1 MTFSTALFTPK
12 RAPVPAPLP
21 DTQPHKQFASVNG
34 VAVESFRN
42 PIVPGDHPDPA
53 VLKDGADYYMTC
65 SSGQCYPGA
74 VIWHSRDLVNWVPCV
89 AALNRP
95 VGVVRAM
102 DLVKHDGR
110 YFLYI
115 PVQQPGRTT
124 VYVIH
129 ADDIRG
135 PWSAPIDLC
144 LDGCLG
150 CGHAVGDD
158 GVRHLFVNGDTRVR
172 LTDDGLATVGARMA
186 ARVGDN
192 PAVMPSAGSQVMR
205 HGDFFYSVTATD
217 GTDGSPGGHITVSRS
232 RSLTGHW
239 ERCPFDPIGNAEGA
253 DGSGWT
259 RGRAALVQ
267 GPAGDWW
274 MVCHGFDNSCRPMG
288 RQLLLESVEWTRDGW
303 FRLSDDFTCD
313 RLGLQWR
320 FFDPAVD
327 ELQRARYDG
336 AGLLLQGKGRT
347 LSDCSPLTCV
357 VSDRSYAAEIEFEP
371 SGVAQGG
378 LALFHDARGFVGL
391 GIGEGCM
398 RTYNYGKEHPWM
410 QQPVAGR
417 RHRLKVTYRRHLITF
432 HHAADDGPWTR
443 HPWLKDASGLHQN
456 VLGDVPSL
464 RLALFAAG
472 HGDVRLQR
480 FTYRPLPA

>member
-267 GPAGDWW
+267 
-274 MVCHGFDNSCRPMG
+274 
-288 RQLLLESVEWTRDGW
+288 
-303 FRLSDDFTCD
+303 
-313 RLGLQWR
+313 
-320 FFDPAVD
+320 
-327 ELQRARYDG
+327 
-336 AGLLLQGKGRT
+336 
-347 LSDCSPLTCV
+347 
-357 VSDRSYAAEIEFEP
+357 
-371 SGVAQGG
+371 
-378 LALFHDARGFVGL
+378 
-391 GIGEGCM
+391 
-398 RTYNYGKEHPWM
+398 
-410 QQPVAGR
+410 AGR
-417 RHRLKVTYRRHLITF
+417 W
-432 HHAADDGPWTR
+432 GGSCCW
-443 HPWLKDASGLHQN
+443 N
-456 VLGDVPSL
+456 PSN
-464 RLALFAAG
+464 G
-472 HGDVRLQR
+472 HGTAGSASVAATPPGCNASLAAAWPVMHARRSPMTSPATGSACSGASSTRL
-480 FTYRPLPA
+480 LMSSNAPATTAPACCCRERAGR

>member
-1 MTFSTALFTPK
+1 MVSAE
-12 RAPVPAPLP
+12 
-21 DTQPHKQFASVNG
+21 G
-34 VAVESFRN
+34 VVIESFRN
-42 PIVPGDHPDPA
+42 PIVAGDHPDPT
-53 VLKDGADYYMTC
+53 VLKDGADYYMTF
-65 SSGQCYPGA
+65 SSRQCYPGA
-74 VIWHSRDLVNWVPCV
+74 VIWHSRDLVNWAPCV
-89 AALNRP
+89 AALNLP
-95 VGVVRAM
+95 IGIVLAM
-102 DLVKHDGR
+102 DLVKHDAR

-115 PVQQPGRTT
+115 PVQQPARTT

-129 ADDIRG
+129 TDDIRG
-135 PWSAPIDLC
+135 RWSDPIDLC

-150 CGHAVGDD
+150 CGHTVDED
-158 GVRHLFVNGDTRVR
+158 GGRHLFVNGDRRIR
-172 LTDDGLATVGARMA
+172 LADDGLTTVGALVA
-186 ARVGDN
+186 AYVNGK
-192 PAVMPSAGSQVMR
+192 PPVPSAGPQLLR
-205 HGDFFYSVTATD
+205 HGEFFYCISTAD
-217 GTDGSPGGHITVSRS
+217 GTDGLADCHIAVSRS
-232 RSLTGHW
+232 PSLTGRW
-239 ERCPFDPIGNAEGA
+239 ERCPFDPTGNAGGA

-259 RGRAALVQ
+259 RGRVALVQ

-274 MVCHGFDNSCRPMG
+274 IVCDGFDNSCRPMG

-303 FRLSDDFTCD
+303 FRLSGGDPARLQRKPRGGMACDSRTPLSDDFSCD

-320 FFDPAVD
+320 FFEPAVD
-327 ELQRARYDG
+327 ERQRARYDG

-357 VSDRSYAAEIEFEP
+357 VSDRSYEAEIEFEP

-391 GIGEGCM
+391 GIREGRM
-398 RTYNYGKEHPWM
+398 HTYSYGKEHPWM

-417 RHRLKVTYRRHLITF
+417 RHRLRVTYRRHLITF

-443 HPWLKDASGLHQN
+443 HPWLKDVSGLHQN
-456 VLGDVPSL
+456 VRGDVPSL